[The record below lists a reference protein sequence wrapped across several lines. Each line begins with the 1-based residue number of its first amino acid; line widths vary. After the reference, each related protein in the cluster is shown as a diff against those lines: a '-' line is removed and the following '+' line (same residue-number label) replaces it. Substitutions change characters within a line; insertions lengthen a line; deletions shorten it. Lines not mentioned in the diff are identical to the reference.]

1 MPPGTS
7 RLKEI
12 KLLLVQQLVNALTL
26 GFTYSLVALGY
37 TLVFGTLGVVN
48 MAHGAIFMA
57 GAFVGYLLTE
67 SLGLN
72 LFLSFAG
79 AALGG
84 AFFGALLEFIALRPL
99 RRRVSSGTLAP
110 LLSTIGFGIVLQNVF
125 LTVYGPE
132 SRSFAASVDAMP
144 LRVGGISFTSIDL
157 LILAVSIGLM
167 IGLHMLLYRTRLGKA
182 MRAVAESAE
191 TASLLGIDARFV
203 CLATVMLASA
213 IGGVAGM
220 LVGLAFAVQPAMGVP
235 YGLKGLAIIVLG
247 GMGSVPGAVLGGLI
261 LGFAEVMTVQF
272 LSSSWRDAVAYALLF
287 ILLVV
292 RPQGLFGN
300 RAAEGRA

>member
-1 MPPGTS
+1 M
-7 RLKEI
+7 
-12 KLLLVQQLVNALTL
+12 LLQQLVNALSL

-37 TLVFGTLGVVN
+37 TLVFGTLGIVN
-48 MAHGAIFMA
+48 MAHGSIFMA
-57 GAFVGYLLTE
+57 GAFVGYVLAETLGY
-67 SLGLN
+67 SLPLA
-72 LFLSFAG
+72 FVG
-79 AALGG
+79 AFIGG
-84 AFFGALLEFIALRPL
+84 AVFGALLEFVALRPL
-99 RRRVSSGTLAP
+99 RGRASSGPLAP

-132 SRSFAASVDAMP
+132 SRSFAASVTAVP
-144 LRVGGISFTSIDL
+144 FRVGGVSFTSIDL

-167 IGLHMLLYRTRLGKA
+167 LWLHFLLYRTRLGKA
-182 MRAVAESAE
+182 MRAVAENAE
-191 TASLLGIDARFV
+191 TASLLGIDARWV
-203 CLATVMLASA
+203 SLATVMLASA

-272 LSSSWRDAVAYALLF
+272 IASSWRDAVAYALLI

-300 RAAEGRA
+300 RPVGGRA